1 MVVCLSSMY
10 RALGSIP
17 SISWKE
23 EEKND
28 EEEESEKEDEEED
41 VAWSFGSHF
50 GPMSERTREMHR

>member
-1 MVVCLSSMY
+1 MVVCLSSMH

-17 SISWKE
+17 SISWRE
-23 EEKND
+23 EEKNN
-28 EEEESEKEDEEED
+28 EEGEAEKEDEEE